1 MAPFIRFAQNDSAI
15 TSLTC
20 VTGQH
25 RAMLDQVLD
34 LFSIVPDYDLSVMAP
49 NQTLNSLTCRVI
61 AGLDEVLEKVRP
73 DYVLVHG
80 DTTSAMAASL
90 AAFHRG
96 LKVGHVEAGLRTYD
110 LAKPWPEEMNRR
122 VIDVVSALKFAPTA
136 TSASNLEQE
145 HLGGRVIV
153 TGNTVIDA
161 LKHTVERIGADEA
174 LGASLADRFSFIDP
188 ARRLLLVTGHRRESF
203 GDGFVNICKALARL
217 AERDDL
223 EIVYP
228 VHLNPNVSGPVHA
241 LLGDLGNVHLIDP
254 QAYLE
259 FVYLMQR
266 ADIILTDSGGVQE
279 EAPYLAKPV
288 LVMRDVTERPEAVA
302 AGAVKLV
309 GTEPDRIVSETAR
322 LLDDRAYYASF
333 ARIVNPYGD
342 GHAAERIADAIMGRA
357 FTPFQPNL
365 QD

>member
-1 MAPFIRFAQNDSAI
+1 
-15 TSLTC
+15 
-20 VTGQH
+20 
-25 RAMLDQVLD
+25 MLDQVLD